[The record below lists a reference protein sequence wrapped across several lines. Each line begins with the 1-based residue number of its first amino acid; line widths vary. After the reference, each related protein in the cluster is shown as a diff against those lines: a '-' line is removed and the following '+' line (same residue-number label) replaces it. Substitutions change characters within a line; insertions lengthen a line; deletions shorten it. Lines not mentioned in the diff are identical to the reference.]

1 MPPRRETG
9 EQTAGGRA
17 ARGATAGDE
26 PTQPA
31 GAQPPP
37 TGGQALAEERRRRL
51 EVWGA
56 FIDAELAARGMR
68 PAQLARYANVNA
80 STVSLWRHRKSL
92 PNRKAVLGVARC
104 LRLPVAVVAERAGVL
119 PATAAHA
126 ASRIVSDPEWRVVL
140 ASIDR
145 LPDEEFRRLKAVLAR
160 AVRQVLDDT
169 G

>member
-1 MPPRRETG
+1 MPPRRGAG
-9 EQTAGGRA
+9 EGAAGEGKAGGA
-17 ARGATAGDE
+17 SARDD

-31 GAQPPP
+31 GARPPR
-37 TGGQALAEERRRRL
+37 TGGRAPKEERRRRL

-56 FIDAELAARGMR
+56 FIEAELAARGMR

-92 PNRKAVLGVARC
+92 PNRQAVLGVARC

-119 PATAAHA
+119 PSAAAHA

-145 LPDEEFRRLKAVLAR
+145 LPDEEFRRLKAALAR
-160 AVRQVLDDT
+160 VVRQALDDT